1 MPENSQSPPAP
12 ASASANR
19 WTLIV
24 TLLLAVAIL
33 IPSMLGFVNK
43 FFEFY
48 NVVKG
53 DADGAFALTP
63 IVNYLLASL
72 GFFFLLLWAIGHG
85 MFHDI
90 EAPKYSMLETERRL
104 DETR

>member
-1 MPENSQSPPAP
+1 MPDSTRT
-12 ASASANR
+12 NR

-24 TLLLAVAIL
+24 TLILAVVIL

-43 FFEFY
+43 FVEFY
-48 NVVKG
+48 RVVRG
-53 DADGAFALTP
+53 EADGAFALTP

-72 GFFFLLLWAIGHG
+72 GFFCMLIWAICQG

-90 EAPKYSMLETERRL
+90 EAPKRTMLETERRL
-104 DETR
+104 DEQK